1 MTCFTCGNTHENRK
15 RDVLRAKSG
24 VADDCVIGEIAIQV
38 LRQFQISRGFPNK
51 PVPDAFKIDLC
62 RKLLRP
68 GVGND

>member
-1 MTCFTCGNTHENRK
+1 M
-15 RDVLRAKSG
+15 LRAKSG